1 MRAIKHPLTL
11 ATYELCDEG
20 VKVTDRGQVGV
31 FSSEGEWL
39 SGDNFMVCSNMCG
52 WVGTGPRVLTDLK
65 DHRCFRSIVTK
76 E

>member
-1 MRAIKHPLTL
+1 
-11 ATYELCDEG
+11 
-20 VKVTDRGQVGV
+20 VGV

-52 WVGTGPRVLTDLK
+52 WVGTGPRVPTDLK
-65 DHRCFRSIVTK
+65 DHRRFRSIVTK